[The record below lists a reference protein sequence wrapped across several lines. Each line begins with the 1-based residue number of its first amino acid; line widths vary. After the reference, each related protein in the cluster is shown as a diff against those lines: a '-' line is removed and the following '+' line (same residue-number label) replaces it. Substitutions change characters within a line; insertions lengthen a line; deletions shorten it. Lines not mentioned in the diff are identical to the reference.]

1 MHKKLDFLIIGAQK
15 AGTTSVY
22 DWIGQH
28 PDIYAPQHLKD
39 FPFFRGDK
47 LYSKGENFLNKQIG
61 NVDNSK
67 VVGAGSVQYLFFE
80 NIPKRIYDYNKNIKL
95 IAILRNPIDRAISA
109 YRYAVERGLENRTFS
124 EAINYEIKYGLN
136 AYKDY
141 REANQK
147 FYLKRGLYYQQ
158 LNNYYKYFSKDQ
170 ILVLFFEELIKNKEQ
185 LLSKI
190 FQFLEVPYYNNINY
204 NKKNITQGATNT
216 IIYKL
221 IYSDKI
227 KNILLINFIKQ
238 FLSLKLKNQLAEY
251 LVHFNRSSNR
261 KSDIKEKN
269 INIET
274 KDLKKL
280 YDFFLR
286 DINKLRKYSFDDLP
300 YWIDDY
306 KNYLINNKNDN

>member
-1 MHKKLDFLIIGAQK
+1 M
-15 AGTTSVY
+15 
-22 DWIGQH
+22 
-28 PDIYAPQHLKD
+28 
-39 FPFFRGDK
+39 
-47 LYSKGENFLNKQIG
+47 
-61 NVDNSK
+61 
-67 VVGAGSVQYLFFE
+67 
-80 NIPKRIYDYNKNIKL
+80 
-95 IAILRNPIDRAISA
+95 
-109 YRYAVERGLENRTFS
+109 
-124 EAINYEIKYGLN
+124 
-136 AYKDY
+136 
-141 REANQK
+141 
-147 FYLKRGLYYQQ
+147 
-158 LNNYYKYFSKDQ
+158 
-170 ILVLFFEELIKNKEQ
+170 
-185 LLSKI
+185 
-190 FQFLEVPYYNNINY
+190 PYYNNINY

-238 FLSLKLKNQLAEY
+238 FLS
-251 LVHFNRSSNR
+251 F
-261 KSDIKEKN
+261 KEKN